1 MYDAGPEDPGHAGGG
16 IPSVALPC
24 RRPRDGRRTKLSD
37 EQPTLTGMGMV
48 FGMMAITAGL
58 VAGEARALVD
68 GAAMGNV
75 VSETGTLVALDEEVF
90 VAWTVNDAVT
100 DSLPDPNQGRYL
112 GGDETSFGAVFLGS
126 GPVIVC
132 LSGADLEIYNDDTD
146 GDSLVVIGKQCF
158 THALEAVDFLA
169 VRFLDPTGTA
179 LDGDDFVI
187 PDFERFESVEL
198 QGLVLSR
205 FVSFRAALVPE
216 PAGGALAALLALG
229 VLARRRHAAP
239 ASGRAASDPPRD
251 SVFPRGTEHWRP
263 RTRSPASRPRS
274 AICRR

>member
-1 MYDAGPEDPGHAGGG
+1 M
-16 IPSVALPC
+16 
-24 RRPRDGRRTKLSD
+24 SD